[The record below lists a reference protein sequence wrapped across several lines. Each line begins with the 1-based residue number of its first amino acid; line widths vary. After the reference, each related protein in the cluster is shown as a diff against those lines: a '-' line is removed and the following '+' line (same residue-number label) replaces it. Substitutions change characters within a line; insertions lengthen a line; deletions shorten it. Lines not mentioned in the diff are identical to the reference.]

1 MPTRPGLT
9 PKATITPVKLPP
21 ALKARIAVLAKK
33 TERSPHSLIVEAIAR
48 HAACEEKM
56 QAFVAEALAADAD
69 LERTSRMYRA
79 EDVHAWAERLT
90 RDYKTRRP
98 KPWRR

>member
-1 MPTRPGLT
+1 MPTKPGLV
-9 PKATITPVKLPP
+9 PRATITPVKLPP
-21 ALKARIAVLAKK
+21 VLKERIEVLARK
-33 TERSPHSLIVEAIAR
+33 TERSLHSLIVEAVAR
-48 HAACEEKM
+48 HVACEEKM

-69 LERTSRMYRA
+69 MGDTGKMYRA

-98 KPWRR
+98 TPWRR